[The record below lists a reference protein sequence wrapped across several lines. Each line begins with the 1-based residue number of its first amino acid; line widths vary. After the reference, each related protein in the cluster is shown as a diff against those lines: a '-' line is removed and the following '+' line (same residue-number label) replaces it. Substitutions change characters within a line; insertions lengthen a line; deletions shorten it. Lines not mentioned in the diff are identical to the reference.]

1 MVIRAGCQFFQ
12 RMMAMLVITLCL
24 STAAVANLAS
34 PMTDGQHIL
43 LMRHADAPG
52 FSDPA
57 GHRLD
62 QCSTQRNLGEFGKKQ
77 AERTGQWLSQQGIE
91 SAKVFSSPWCRCV
104 DTATLL
110 KKGPVIIDP
119 SLGSFFEN
127 MSLANQKTE
136 SLRLL
141 VQKSLK
147 QFPKTPIIMVSH
159 HVNIEAF
166 TGVVLGSGD
175 MVLVK
180 IGPNGRP
187 ISHQVFPG
195 MR

>member
-1 MVIRAGCQFFQ
+1 MVMRAQFYQ
-12 RMMAMLVITLCL
+12 RVMAALIITLFL
-24 STAAVANLAS
+24 STAALANLAS

-43 LMRHADAPG
+43 FMRHADAPG

-57 GHRLD
+57 GYRLD
-62 QCSTQRNLGEFGKKQ
+62 QCSTQRNLGELGKKQ
-77 AERTGQWLSQQGIE
+77 AERTGQWLNQQGIE
-91 SAKVFSSPWCRCV
+91 RAKVFSSPWCRCM

-110 KKGPVIIDP
+110 NKGPVMSEK

-127 MSLANQKTE
+127 MTQANQQTE
-136 SLRLL
+136 VLRQF
-141 VQKSLK
+141 VQASLK

-180 IGPNGRP
+180 IGANGKP
-187 ISHQVFPG
+187 VSHQVFAG

>member
-110 KKGPVIIDP
+110 KKGPVVVDP

-136 SLRLL
+136 SLRQL

-180 IGPNGRP
+180 IGPNGKP

>member
-1 MVIRAGCQFFQ
+1 MVMRAHLPLWQ
-12 RMMAMLVITLCL
+12 RKIAMLLITLCL
-24 STAAVANLAS
+24 STLAVANLAS

-43 LMRHADAPG
+43 FMRHADAPG

-57 GHRLD
+57 GYRLD
-62 QCSTQRNLGEFGKKQ
+62 QCSTQRNLGELGKKQ

-91 SAKVFSSPWCRCV
+91 RAKVFSSPWCRCM

-110 KKGPVIIDP
+110 NKGSVT
-119 SLGSFFEN
+119 SEKALGSFFEN
-127 MSLANQKTE
+127 MTQANQQTE
-136 SLRLL
+136 VLRQF
-141 VQKSLK
+141 VQASFK

-180 IGPNGRP
+180 IGSNGKP
-187 ISHQVFPG
+187 VSHQVFAG

>member
-12 RMMAMLVITLCL
+12 RMMVMLVITLCL

-110 KKGPVIIDP
+110 KKGPVIVDP

-136 SLRLL
+136 SLRQL
-141 VQKSLK
+141 VQKSLR

>member
-12 RMMAMLVITLCL
+12 RMMAMLVIMLCL

-136 SLRLL
+136 SLRQL

-180 IGPNGRP
+180 IGPNGKP

>member
-1 MVIRAGCQFFQ
+1 
-12 RMMAMLVITLCL
+12 MMAMLVITLCL
-24 STAAVANLAS
+24 STAALANLAS

-52 FSDPA
+52 FSDPL
-57 GHRLD
+57 GYRLD

-110 KKGPVIIDP
+110 NKGPVVIDK
-119 SLGSFFEN
+119 SLGSFFGN
-127 MSLANQKTE
+127 MSLSGQQTE
-136 SLRLL
+136 ALRQL

-180 IGPNGRP
+180 IGSNGKP
-187 ISHQVFPG
+187 ISHQVFAG

>member
-12 RMMAMLVITLCL
+12 RMMAMLVIMLCL

-43 LMRHADAPG
+43 FMRHADAPG

-136 SLRLL
+136 RLRQL

>member
-24 STAAVANLAS
+24 STAAAANLAS

-104 DTATLL
+104 DTAALL
-110 KKGPVIIDP
+110 KKGPVIVDP

>member
-24 STAAVANLAS
+24 SAAAVANLAS

>member
-1 MVIRAGCQFFQ
+1 MVMRIRFSQWQ
-12 RMMAMLVITLCL
+12 SLVATLLITLCL
-24 STAAVANLAS
+24 NTSAFANLAV

-57 GHRLD
+57 GYRLD

-77 AERTGQWLSQQGIE
+77 AERTGQWLTQQGIDR
-91 SAKVFSSPWCRCV
+91 AKVFSSPWCRCL

-110 KKGPVIIDP
+110 NKGPVVIDK
-119 SLGSFFEN
+119 SLGSFFES
-127 MSLANQKTE
+127 MGQANQQTEGLRQLIEKT
-136 SLRLL
+136 
-141 VQKSLK
+141 LK

-166 TGVVLGSGD
+166 TGVAIGSGD

-180 IGPNGRP
+180 IGPNGKP

>member
-1 MVIRAGCQFFQ
+1 MVMRARFQFYQ
-12 RMMAMLVITLCL
+12 RVMAALIITLFL
-24 STAAVANLAS
+24 STAALANLAS

-43 LMRHADAPG
+43 FMRHADAPG

-57 GHRLD
+57 GYRLD
-62 QCSTQRNLGEFGKKQ
+62 QCSTQRNLGELGKKQ

-91 SAKVFSSPWCRCV
+91 RAKVFSSPWCRCM

-110 KKGPVIIDP
+110 NKGPVMSEK

-127 MSLANQKTE
+127 MTQASQQTE
-136 SLRLL
+136 ALR
-141 VQKSLK
+141 QFAQASLK

-180 IGPNGRP
+180 IGANGKP
-187 ISHQVFPG
+187 VSHQVFAG

>member
-12 RMMAMLVITLCL
+12 RMMAMLVIMLCL

-43 LMRHADAPG
+43 FMRHADAPG

-136 SLRLL
+136 SLRQL

>member
-1 MVIRAGCQFFQ
+1 M
-12 RMMAMLVITLCL
+12 
-24 STAAVANLAS
+24 
-34 PMTDGQHIL
+34 
-43 LMRHADAPG
+43 
-52 FSDPA
+52 
-57 GHRLD
+57 
-62 QCSTQRNLGEFGKKQ
+62 
-77 AERTGQWLSQQGIE
+77 
-91 SAKVFSSPWCRCV
+91 

-110 KKGPVIIDP
+110 NKGPVMSEK

-127 MSLANQKTE
+127 MTQANQQTE
-136 SLRLL
+136 VLRQF
-141 VQKSLK
+141 VQASLK

-180 IGPNGRP
+180 IGANGKP
-187 ISHQVFPG
+187 VSHQVFAG

>member
-1 MVIRAGCQFFQ
+1 MVMRARFQFCQ
-12 RMMAMLVITLCL
+12 RAMAILIITLCL
-24 STAAVANLAS
+24 STAALANLAS
-34 PMTDGQHIL
+34 PMTDSQHIL
-43 LMRHADAPG
+43 FMRHADAPG
-52 FSDPA
+52 FSDPS
-57 GHRLD
+57 GYRLD

-110 KKGPVIIDP
+110 NKGPVVIDK

-127 MSLANQKTE
+127 MGQSNQQTE
-136 SLRLL
+136 ALRQL

-180 IGPNGRP
+180 IGPSGKP
-187 ISHQVFPG
+187 ISHQVFAG

>member
-12 RMMAMLVITLCL
+12 RMMVMLVITLCL

-136 SLRLL
+136 SLRQL

>member
-119 SLGSFFEN
+119 ALGSFFEN

-136 SLRLL
+136 SLRQL

>member
-1 MVIRAGCQFFQ
+1 MVMRARFQFCQ
-12 RMMAMLVITLCL
+12 RLMAMFVITLCL
-24 STAAVANLAS
+24 STAALANLAS
-34 PMTDGQHIL
+34 PMTDGGHIL
-43 LMRHADAPG
+43 FMRHADAPG

-57 GHRLD
+57 GYRLD

-110 KKGPVIIDP
+110 NKGPVLIDK
-119 SLGSFFEN
+119 SLGSFFES
-127 MSLANQKTE
+127 MGQSNQQTE
-136 SLRLL
+136 
-141 VQKSLK
+141 
-147 QFPKTPIIMVSH
+147 VSH

-180 IGPNGRP
+180 IGPNGKP
-187 ISHQVFPG
+187 LSHQVFPG

>member
-1 MVIRAGCQFFQ
+1 MVIRAQLQFWQ
-12 RMMAMLVITLCL
+12 RAMAMLVISLCL
-24 STAAVANLAS
+24 STTALANLAG

-91 SAKVFSSPWCRCV
+91 SAKVFSSPWCRCI

-110 KKGPVIIDP
+110 KKGSVTIDP
-119 SLGSFFEN
+119 ALGSFFEN
-127 MSLANQKTE
+127 MGQANQKTE
-136 SLRLL
+136 ALRQL

-180 IGPNGRP
+180 IGPNGKP
-187 ISHQVFPG
+187 ISHQVLPG

>member
-1 MVIRAGCQFFQ
+1 MVTRAQLQFCQ
-12 RMMAMLVITLCL
+12 RAMAMLLIMLCL
-24 STAAVANLAS
+24 TTTAVANLAN

-43 LMRHADAPG
+43 FMRHADAPG

-91 SAKVFSSPWCRCV
+91 SAKVFSSPWCRCI

-110 KKGPVIIDP
+110 KKGPVTIDP

-127 MSLANQKTE
+127 MAQANQKTE
-136 SLRLL
+136 SLRQL

-180 IGPNGRP
+180 IGPTGKP
-187 ISHQVFPG
+187 ISHQVFAG

>member
-12 RMMAMLVITLCL
+12 RVMAMLVITLCL

-110 KKGPVIIDP
+110 KKGPVIVDP

-136 SLRLL
+136 SLRQL

-180 IGPNGRP
+180 IGPNGKP

>member
-1 MVIRAGCQFFQ
+1 MVMRAQFQFCQ
-12 RMMAMLVITLCL
+12 RAMAMLIITLCL
-24 STAAVANLAS
+24 STAALANLAS

-43 LMRHADAPG
+43 FMRHADAPG
-52 FSDPA
+52 FSDPS
-57 GHRLD
+57 GYRLD

-110 KKGPVIIDP
+110 NKGPVVIDK

-127 MSLANQKTE
+127 MGQSNQQTE
-136 SLRLL
+136 ALRQL

-180 IGPNGRP
+180 IGPSGKP
-187 ISHQVFPG
+187 ISHQVFAG

>member
-1 MVIRAGCQFFQ
+1 MVIRAGFQFFQ
-12 RMMAMLVITLCL
+12 SVMAILVTLCF
-24 STAAVANLAS
+24 STAALASLAS

-110 KKGPVIIDP
+110 KKGPVTIDP
-119 SLGSFFEN
+119 ALGSFFEN
-127 MSLANQKTE
+127 MGLASQKTE

-180 IGPNGRP
+180 IGVNGKP

>member
-110 KKGPVIIDP
+110 KKGPVIVDP

-136 SLRLL
+136 SLRQL

-180 IGPNGRP
+180 IGPNGKP

>member
-1 MVIRAGCQFFQ
+1 
-12 RMMAMLVITLCL
+12 MAMLVITLCL
-24 STAAVANLAS
+24 STAALANLAS

-52 FSDPA
+52 FSDPS
-57 GHRLD
+57 GYRLD

-110 KKGPVIIDP
+110 NKGPVVIDK
-119 SLGSFFEN
+119 SLGSFFES
-127 MSLANQKTE
+127 MSQSSQQTE
-136 SLRLL
+136 GLRQL
-141 VQKSLK
+141 VLKSLK

-180 IGPNGRP
+180 IGSNGKP
-187 ISHQVFPG
+187 ISHQVFAG

>member
-1 MVIRAGCQFFQ
+1 MVMRAQFYQ
-12 RMMAMLVITLCL
+12 RVMAALIITLFL
-24 STAAVANLAS
+24 STAALANLAS

-43 LMRHADAPG
+43 FMRHADAPG

-57 GHRLD
+57 GFRLD
-62 QCSTQRNLGEFGKKQ
+62 QCSTQRNLGELGKKQ
-77 AERTGQWLSQQGIE
+77 AERTGQWLNQQGIE
-91 SAKVFSSPWCRCV
+91 RAKVFSSPWCRCM

-110 KKGPVIIDP
+110 NKGPVMSEK

-127 MSLANQKTE
+127 MTQANQQTE
-136 SLRLL
+136 VLRQF
-141 VQKSLK
+141 VQASLK

-180 IGPNGRP
+180 IGANGKP
-187 ISHQVFPG
+187 VSHQVFAG

>member
-12 RMMAMLVITLCL
+12 RMMAMLVITLCF
-24 STAAVANLAS
+24 STAALANLAS

-110 KKGPVIIDP
+110 KKGPVIVDP

-136 SLRLL
+136 SLRQL

-180 IGPNGRP
+180 IGPNGKP

>member
-12 RMMAMLVITLCL
+12 RMMVMLVITLCL

-110 KKGPVIIDP
+110 KKGPVIVDP

-136 SLRLL
+136 SLRQL

>member
-1 MVIRAGCQFFQ
+1 MVIRAGYPFFQ

-180 IGPNGRP
+180 IGPNGKP

>member
-1 MVIRAGCQFFQ
+1 MVIQAGFQFFQ
-12 RMMAMLVITLCL
+12 RAITALLLTLCL
-24 STAAVANLAS
+24 STMAMANLAS

-91 SAKVFSSPWCRCV
+91 SAKVFSSPWCRCI

-110 KKGPVIIDP
+110 KKGPVTIDP

-127 MSLANQKTE
+127 MGQANQKTE
-136 SLRLL
+136 ALRQL

-180 IGPNGRP
+180 IGPNGKP

>member
-1 MVIRAGCQFFQ
+1 
-12 RMMAMLVITLCL
+12 MLLMTLCL
-24 STAAVANLAS
+24 STVAVANLAS

-43 LMRHADAPG
+43 FMRHADAPG

-57 GHRLD
+57 GYRLD

-77 AERTGQWLSQQGIE
+77 AERTGHWLTQQGIE
-91 SAKVFSSPWCRCV
+91 RAKVYSSPWCRCV

-110 KKGPVIIDP
+110 NKGPVVIDK
-119 SLGSFFEN
+119 SLGSFFGN
-127 MSLANQKTE
+127 MSLSGQQTE
-136 SLRLL
+136 ALRQL
-141 VQKSLK
+141 VQLSLK

-180 IGPNGRP
+180 IGANGKP
-187 ISHQVFPG
+187 VSHHVFPA

>member
-91 SAKVFSSPWCRCV
+91 SAKVFSSPWCRCI

-110 KKGPVIIDP
+110 KKGPVTIDP

-136 SLRLL
+136 SLRQL

-180 IGPNGRP
+180 IGPNGKP

>member
-110 KKGPVIIDP
+110 KKGPVIVDP

-136 SLRLL
+136 SLRQL

-175 MVLVK
+175 MVLIK
-180 IGPNGRP
+180 IGPNGKP

>member
-1 MVIRAGCQFFQ
+1 MVIRARFQFCQ
-12 RMMAMLVITLCL
+12 RVMATLVITLCL
-24 STAAVANLAS
+24 STAALANLNS

-52 FSDPA
+52 FSDPT
-57 GHRLD
+57 GYRLD
-62 QCSTQRNLGEFGKKQ
+62 QCGTQRNLGEFGKKQ

-91 SAKVFSSPWCRCV
+91 SAKVFSSPWCRCI

-110 KKGPVIIDP
+110 NKGPVLIDK
-119 SLGSFFEN
+119 SLGSFFES
-127 MSLANQKTE
+127 MGQSNQQTE
-136 SLRLL
+136 GLRQL
-141 VQKSLK
+141 VQKTLK

-159 HVNIEAF
+159 HVNIQAF

-180 IGPNGRP
+180 IGPNGKP
-187 ISHQVFPG
+187 ISHQVFAG

>member
-1 MVIRAGCQFFQ
+1 MVKRARFQ
-12 RMMAMLVITLCL
+12 LYQRTMTILVITLCL
-24 STAAVANLAS
+24 STAALANLAS

-52 FSDPA
+52 FSDPS
-57 GHRLD
+57 GYLLD

-110 KKGPVIIDP
+110 NKGPVVIDK
-119 SLGSFFEN
+119 SLGSFFES
-127 MSLANQKTE
+127 MGQANQQTE
-136 SLRLL
+136 ALRQL
-141 VQKSLK
+141 VQKNLK

-159 HVNIEAF
+159 HVNIQAF

-180 IGPNGRP
+180 IGPNGKP
-187 ISHQVFPG
+187 ISHQVFAG

>member
-1 MVIRAGCQFFQ
+1 MVIRARFQFCQ
-12 RMMAMLVITLCL
+12 RVMAMLAIKLCL
-24 STAAVANLAS
+24 STAAFANLAS

-91 SAKVFSSPWCRCV
+91 SAKVFSSPWCRCI

-110 KKGPVIIDP
+110 KKGSVTIDP
-119 SLGSFFEN
+119 ALGSFFEN
-127 MSLANQKTE
+127 MGQANQKTE
-136 SLRLL
+136 ALRQL

-180 IGPNGRP
+180 IGPNGKP
-187 ISHQVFPG
+187 ISHQVLPG

>member
-1 MVIRAGCQFFQ
+1 
-12 RMMAMLVITLCL
+12 MMAMLVIMLCL
-24 STAAVANLAS
+24 SNAAFANLAG

-52 FSDPA
+52 FSDPS
-57 GHRLD
+57 GYRLD

-110 KKGPVIIDP
+110 NKGPVAIDK
-119 SLGSFFEN
+119 SLGSFFES
-127 MSLANQKTE
+127 MGQANQQTE
-136 SLRLL
+136 ALRQL

-147 QFPKTPIIMVSH
+147 QFPKAPIIMVSH
-159 HVNIEAF
+159 HVNIQAF
-166 TGVVLGSGD
+166 TGVALGSGD
-175 MVLVK
+175 MILVK
-180 IGPNGRP
+180 IGPNGNP
-187 ISHQVFPG
+187 ISHQVFAG

>member
-1 MVIRAGCQFFQ
+1 MVIRTQLQFCQ
-12 RMMAMLVITLCL
+12 RVMAMLIISLCL
-24 STAAVANLAS
+24 STTAFANLAG

-91 SAKVFSSPWCRCV
+91 SAKVFSSPWCRCI

-110 KKGPVIIDP
+110 KKGPVTIDP
-119 SLGSFFEN
+119 ALGSFFEN
-127 MSLANQKTE
+127 MGQSNQQTE
-136 SLRLL
+136 GLRQL

-180 IGPNGRP
+180 IGSNGKP